1 MLSCTNHSSEDRT
14 KSETSI
20 KCQGKVNT
28 NLLYMV
34 PKVSLTAYL
43 VFKKEYVVKSS
54 WNLKAAYNTE
64 NLGVLKNY
72 KCWFL
77 IGVYLAARYESE
89 AGRKCSWVIV
99 ADIMN

>member
-1 MLSCTNHSSEDRT
+1 MLSCMNRSSGNRI
-14 KSETSI
+14 KSEASI
-20 KCQGKVNT
+20 KSQGKVNT

-34 PKVSLTAYL
+34 PKVSLMAYR
-43 VFKKEYVVKSS
+43 VFKKEYVVKPF
-54 WNLKAAYNTE
+54 WYLKAVYNTE
-64 NLGVLKNY
+64 NLRVLKNY

-77 IGVYLAARYESE
+77 MGVYLASRYESE